1 MSNSRDNP
9 QFKLSKKS
17 YRFIVINTKP
27 MYLNVLFS
35 LFCYRQQNKYE
46 IMKWIPNH
54 EKFDKTNGEVGKRLL
69 KIKERSKIQERICLP
84 TGCRGYS
91 SYFIAEY
98 NRKAIFKTKKNRS
111 CSYFCCKRPE
121 ISVQVLDNDFET
133 LDQQN
138 LTDKEKEQLI
148 SAFNQKLQDFDDL
161 VLFDSQYIGKATVP
175 WSLFTYE
182 SVI

>member
-17 YRFIVINTKP
+17 YRFVVINVKP
-27 MYLNVLFS
+27 MYLNALFA

-69 KIKERSKIQERICLP
+69 KIKERSPLVERICLP

-91 SYFIAEY
+91 SYFVAEY
-98 NRKAIFKTKKNRS
+98 NRKVVFKTKKNRS
-111 CSYFCCKRPE
+111 CAYFCCKRPE
-121 ISVQVLDNDFET
+121 ISVQVLDNEFET

-138 LTDKEKEQLI
+138 LTDQEKQ
-148 SAFNQKLQDFDDL
+148 
-161 VLFDSQYIGKATVP
+161 
-175 WSLFTYE
+175 
-182 SVI
+182 